1 MSVAPAMAPPSSL
14 PPPLSSGAPPGAP
27 PPTAQPFHSALAEE
41 WARTAP
47 AEGQQ
52 NESRQ
57 AEAPARAKQDEGSH
71 RHAGKT
77 GEAQQAAAEALG
89 VEGAVVTN
97 ETPRESV
104 SAAGAAAVAGARSSS
119 TAAASGGDPRVA
131 GKASAELEGTLA
143 RGSSSGS
150 APAAVNGEEPAA
162 APQHEASLDS
172 ASARIASSLPAA
184 AEEAAAGET
193 SAGTAKTT
201 GQDAARKGAHVDLPS
216 VTSKSPQTSA
226 RPPVAAAPSASSSG
240 PNASTE
246 SGSRGEAQANDPAST
261 ATQAD
266 PAGLST
272 PSRSSVQQASAT
284 ARTTTAATGSEAPA
298 AAPARSSQ
306 ETAARAILGGSTR
319 GRLSTQ
325 ATAVA
330 AARQAGGSSPATQ
343 PLELAVGH
351 SAPTEA
357 ASSVE
362 GAPLLSSGVDLEE
375 MIDSIHAT
383 IELAARQGMSQAR
396 IALQPAELGQI
407 RIHLSQTS
415 EGLLARV
422 TADTPAAAQALNA
435 SRSELHQ
442 SLSSLGST
450 LLRLD
455 IGSFNQPEGR
465 DATGTAAAGSSGR
478 GRTTDGEGNIDQID
492 EPNGSGPTQRLPLGG
507 LVDVLA

>member
-52 NESRQ
+52 TESRQ
-57 AEAPARAKQDEGSH
+57 AEAPARTKQEEGSH
-71 RHAGKT
+71 RHAGKA
-77 GEAQQAAAEALG
+77 GESQQDAAEALG
-89 VEGAVVTN
+89 GEGAVVTS

-104 SAAGAAAVAGARSSS
+104 RAAAVAAGARSSS
-119 TAAASGGDPRVA
+119 AAAAPGGDPRMA
-131 GKASAELEGTLA
+131 DKASAVLEGPSA
-143 RGSSSGS
+143 RGNSSGS
-150 APAAVNGEEPAA
+150 APAAVHGEEPAA

-172 ASARIASSLPAA
+172 ASARIASLLPTA
-184 AEEAAAGET
+184 AEEAASGET

-201 GQDAARKGAHVDLPS
+201 GQDAARKGAHVDVPS

-226 RPPVAAAPSASSSG
+226 RPSVAAAPNASSSG
-240 PNASTE
+240 RGALTE
-246 SGSRGEAQANDPAST
+246 SGSRGEAQASGLSST

-266 PAGLST
+266 PAGPST
-272 PSRSSVQQASAT
+272 PLRSSAQQASAMAKT
-284 ARTTTAATGSEAPA
+284 PTAATSSEAPA
-298 AAPARSSQ
+298 SAPAKSNQ
-306 ETAARAILGGSTR
+306 GTAARAILGGSTR

-330 AARQAGGSSPATQ
+330 AGKQAGGSSAATQ
-343 PLELAVGH
+343 PLELAVGR
-351 SAPTEA
+351 SEPAEGA
-357 ASSVE
+357 GSVE

-455 IGSFNQPEGR
+455 IGSFNQPAGR
-465 DATGTAAAGSSGR
+465 DASGADGAGSSGR
-478 GRTTDGEGNIDQID
+478 GRATDGEGNIDQID
-492 EPNGSGPTQRLPLGG
+492 EPNGSDPTQRLPLGG